1 MSDPYAA
8 NTLADDIVD
17 DLDTAGSRLSAKA
30 DRLLDAE
37 PKSFDHNFD
46 RKVESV
52 RQALKDD
59 VENGR
64 AWARERADMTRL
76 AIQDEPIKAAAYA
89 VGVGVLIGLLLR
101 R

>member
-8 NTLADDIVD
+8 NTVADDIID
-17 DLDTAGSRLSAKA
+17 DLDTAGARLSAKA
-30 DRLLDAE
+30 DRLLDPE
-37 PKSFDHNFD
+37 PKSFDH
-46 RKVESV
+46 KVESV

-59 VENGR
+59 VEQGR
-64 AWARERADMTRL
+64 VWARERAEMTRT